1 MQSLAPFARPCRIT
15 VVICLWLILN
25 EPVSMVSIMF
35 VSAFDSD
42 TQVCAADL
50 KRCVAPPKVYLPLS
64 DPDVPLALNICLS
77 RVITGDYSGVI
88 STPGGHTQVTQGPE
102 SSLLDR
108 WSGNAVPV
116 KGCTNGTGSAFR
128 SPAHMSQALDL
139 IQLPVLCAFIL
150 PYARC
155 EDAFTRAC
163 RLPPCRFVGPE
174 M

>member
-1 MQSLAPFARPCRIT
+1 MQPLAPFAHPCRIT

-25 EPVSMVSIMF
+25 EPISMVSIMF
-35 VSAFDSD
+35 VSAFDLG

-64 DPDVPLALNICLS
+64 HPDVPLALNICLS

-108 WSGNAVPV
+108 KKIFSPPMGEGLFFSSLSTRCPAKTLRP
-116 KGCTNGTGSAFR
+116 
-128 SPAHMSQALDL
+128 SPAYHARTHAWTVTRLSCDSQRECTQHA
-139 IQLPVLCAFIL
+139 A
-150 PYARC
+150 
-155 EDAFTRAC
+155 
-163 RLPPCRFVGPE
+163 
-174 M
+174 